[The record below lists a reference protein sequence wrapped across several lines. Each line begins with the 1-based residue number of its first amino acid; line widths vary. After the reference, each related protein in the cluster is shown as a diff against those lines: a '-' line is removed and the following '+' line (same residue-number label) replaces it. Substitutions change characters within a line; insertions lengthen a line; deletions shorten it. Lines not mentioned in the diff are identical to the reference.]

1 MKLTIT
7 CQTCGKTL
15 SVVEKDQIS
24 DSDIAMY
31 EAASNCD
38 TVQSTYT
45 DDDGNLVTVYDSN
58 SNIQATKTVN

>member
-7 CQTCGKTL
+7 CQTCGKVL
-15 SVVEKDQIS
+15 SVVEKDQIN

-31 EAASNCD
+31 EASSNCD
-38 TVQSTYT
+38 TVAGT
-45 DDDGNLVTVYDSN
+45 DVDGDGNPITVYDGN